1 MSGPTPQKPRGFHLL
16 VRPEGPDAYGLRLE
30 ETNGRPDTRPMLVCE
45 LDGKATRRILP
56 SVMEAVRASRL
67 SRSVLGPQRQ
77 KPVVLDESAGV
88 RLALALIATGPIS
101 KHGRVD
107 AMAAAVADMST
118 EEAYY
123 WYAKCM
129 GPQAARARRAL
140 RLLLAEE

>member
-1 MSGPTPQKPRGFHLL
+1 LSGPAPQKPRGFRLL
-16 VRPEGPDAYGLRLE
+16 VRPQGPDAYGLRLE
-30 ETNGRPDTRPMLVCE
+30 ETNGRPETPPMLVCE
-45 LDGKATRRILP
+45 LDWKATRRILP

-67 SRSVLGPQRQ
+67 ARSVLGPQRQ

-88 RLALALIATGPIS
+88 RLALALLATGPVS

>member
-1 MSGPTPQKPRGFHLL
+1 MSGQGSQKPRGFRLI
-16 VRPEGPDAYGLRLE
+16 VRPQGSDAYGLRLE
-30 ETNGRPDTRPMLVCE
+30 ETNGRHETPPTLVCE
-45 LDGKATRRILP
+45 LDWKVARRILP
-56 SVMEAVRASRL
+56 SVMEAVRSSHVA
-67 SRSVLGPQRQ
+67 RSALGTQRQ

-88 RLALALIATGPIS
+88 RLALVFLATGPVS

-107 AMAAAVADMST
+107 AMAAAIADMST

-129 GPQAARARRAL
+129 GPQGARAQRAL

>member
-1 MSGPTPQKPRGFHLL
+1 LSGPASQTPRGFRLL
-16 VRPEGPDAYGLRLE
+16 VRPEGPDTYGLRLE
-30 ETNGRPDTRPMLVCE
+30 ETNGRPETPPTLVGE

-56 SVMEAVRASRL
+56 SVLEAVRASRL
-67 SRSVLGPQRQ
+67 AHSVLGPQRQ
-77 KPVVLDESAGV
+77 KPVVLEESAGV
-88 RLALALIATGPIS
+88 RLALAILATGPVS
-101 KHGRVD
+101 KHGRVV

>member
-1 MSGPTPQKPRGFHLL
+1 MSGTTPQKPRGFRLL

-30 ETNGRPDTRPMLVCE
+30 ETNGRPETTPILVCQ
-45 LDGKATRRILP
+45 LDWKATRRILP
-56 SVMEAVRASRL
+56 SVMEAIRASRL
-67 SRSVLGPQRQ
+67 ARSVLGPQRQ
-77 KPVVLDESAGV
+77 KPVMLDESAGV
-88 RLALALIATGPIS
+88 RLALALLATGPVS
-101 KHGRVD
+101 KRRRVD

-129 GPQAARARRAL
+129 GQQAARARRAL

>member
-1 MSGPTPQKPRGFHLL
+1 VSGPASYKPRGFRLL

-30 ETNGRPDTRPMLVCE
+30 ETNGRPAIPPVLVGE
-45 LDGKATRRILP
+45 LDWKATQRILP
-56 SVMEAVRASRL
+56 SVMAAVRASRL
-67 SRSVLGPQRQ
+67 ARSVLGPQRH
-77 KPVVLDESAGV
+77 KPIALDESAGV
-88 RLALALIATGPIS
+88 RLALVLVATGPVS

-129 GPQAARARRAL
+129 GPQASRARRAL

>member
-1 MSGPTPQKPRGFHLL
+1 MSGPAPQRPRGFRLL

-30 ETNGRPDTRPMLVCE
+30 ETNGRPETPPMLVCE
-45 LDGKATRRILP
+45 LDWRAVRRILP

-67 SRSVLGPQRQ
+67 ARSVLGPQRQ

-88 RLALALIATGPIS
+88 RLALALLATGPVS
-101 KHGRVD
+101 KRGRVD
-107 AMAAAVADMST
+107 VMAAAVADMST

>member
-1 MSGPTPQKPRGFHLL
+1 MSPPAPQKPRGFQLI
-16 VRPEGPDAYGLRLE
+16 VRSQGPDAYGLRLE
-30 ETNGRPDTRPMLVCE
+30 ETNGRPERPPTLVCE
-45 LDGKATRRILP
+45 LDWKATRRILP

-67 SRSVLGPQRQ
+67 PRSVLGPQRQ

-88 RLALALIATGPIS
+88 RLALALLATGPVS

-129 GPQAARARRAL
+129 GSQAARARRAL